1 MSEYK
6 RWLSL
11 DEQIAQLKVKG
22 VQFSI
27 MDENAARDYLF
38 RQTIIFVSRHIAA
51 ISSGIPADQKWGSM
65 CDWNLLI
72 WWISQALIVCCVI

>member
-6 RWLSL
+6 RWLSR

-27 MDENAARDYLF
+27 MDENAA
-38 RQTIIFVSRHIAA
+38 
-51 ISSGIPADQKWGSM
+51 
-65 CDWNLLI
+65 CD
-72 WWISQALIVCCVI
+72 